1 MQFIKRK
8 NKKEVKVEKKVE
20 VKVEKKVEVKKE
32 KKKEKKS
39 TRVKADG
46 RKIGTTVV
54 SRVYNKTMNGT
65 DYKVVETVD
74 GLTYTLSQEDFNNQ
88 VSE

>member
-39 TRVKADG
+39 TRVKIDG
-46 RKIGTTVV
+46 RKIGTAIISSVGD
-54 SRVYNKTMNGT
+54 RNINGT
-65 DYKVVETVD
+65 DYIIVTTTIGSTFAISE
-74 GLTYTLSQEDFNNQ
+74 EDFNNQ
-88 VSE
+88 VSK